1 VTRSRILD
9 HAGAKMGTQT
19 NTKQKVQFEF
29 TSDTL
34 RRLDGLKEE
43 VEAYTRAEVVRNA
56 LKLYEWFVAQAKDNR
71 IINVED
77 QVGNSLRR
85 IEAKELL

>member
-1 VTRSRILD
+1 
-9 HAGAKMGTQT
+9 MGTQV
-19 NTKQKVQFEF
+19 NSKQKVQFEF
-29 TSDTL
+29 TSDAL

-56 LKLYEWFVAQAKDNR
+56 LKLYEWFVAQAKAGR
-71 IINVED
+71 IIDVQDED
-77 QVGNSLRR
+77 GHSLRR